1 MGGWVRIER
10 PGAFRLTLSCFGLG
24 PVEELGELEC
34 DEEVPSASDRDSDE
48 ELPMLPSASTNMEG
62 VSEGTGTRC
71 EDCFR
76 LREDEL
82 AGGVGGTRSI
92 EIEGTGGGD
101 CTLSLPLK
109 SLMKPLFFRP
119 MVL

>member
-24 PVEELGELEC
+24 PVAELDGLEW
-34 DEEVPSASDRDSDE
+34 DDTVPCESDE
-48 ELPMLPSASTNMEG
+48 ELPILPSASTNMEG

-71 EDCFR
+71 DDCFR
-76 LREDEL
+76 LREEDEW

-101 CTLSLPLK
+101 CTLSLPLN
-109 SLMKPLFFRP
+109 SLIKPLFFRP